1 MTDGTF
7 DLMNWPLI
15 FWEIVTPAL
24 VVFLLTLLTLTTRFP
39 IRANRDDGVAA
50 HRVLDERHTSAEFDR
65 SE

>member
-7 DLMNWPLI
+7 DLMNWPLV

-24 VVFLLTLLTLTTRFP
+24 VVFLLTLLTLTTRFL
-39 IRANRDDGVAA
+39 IRPNRDDNVA
-50 HRVLDERHTSAEFDR
+50 HKVVDERHTGGEFDR